1 MIAEPLMMI
10 YDFCGRSNT
19 RTDMAEVT
27 LTNAGWSDLPT
38 KETIVGYGKT
48 REAADENVG
57 LVEFS

>member
-1 MIAEPLMMI
+1 MMI
-10 YDFCGRSNT
+10 YDLCGRSNT

-38 KETIVGYGKT
+38 KETMFVYGKT
-48 REAADENVG
+48 REAADGYVG

>member
-1 MIAEPLMMI
+1 MMI
-10 YDFCGRSNT
+10 CDLCGQSNT
-19 RTDMAEVT
+19 RTNIAELT

-38 KETIVGYGKT
+38 KKTIVGYGKT